1 MKRVYVVVG
10 EKLVD
15 ITHPAKIE
23 TPPMPGV
30 PEEVWAEIDQ
40 HEEWFRNMFV
50 PKGYALTWGA
60 DAPSGGI
67 RGG

>member
-10 EKLVD
+10 ENLVD

-30 PEEVWAEIDQ
+30 PEEVWEEIDR

-50 PKGYALTWGA
+50 PK
-60 DAPSGGI
+60 DM
-67 RGG
+67 R